1 MSDDLAYKWVW
12 NVPKLKTVKQPEVLS
27 PEDFLDLVE
36 RVDNHNVDALHALRN
51 QCMLLMT
58 YFSCF
63 RAIEVS
69 QWKIKECLSKN
80 GTICQMTKIRK
91 DGTKGKYPIIAPVV
105 IKEQRE
111 MLDKWLDA
119 RVKHA
124 ICIDKSG
131 SSDYRGLDPESHVF
145 LSNWRGRWQN
155 FSLTRKVVKGHE
167 YQVATAVQNLLT
179 KLYKGY
185 GFPNSSSHAGRHSM
199 ARFVE
204 KLLDKKGNP
213 DADRVIQNLL
223 HHRSEE
229 AQRDYTE
236 VINFDHV
243 RKCAKNIMPRPKKR
257 GRKPN
262 NEK

>member
-12 NVPKLKTVKQPEVLS
+12 NVPELRTVKQPEALT
-27 PEDFLDLVE
+27 PEEFLDFVE
-36 RVDNHNVDALHALRN
+36 RIDNESVDALHALRN

-69 QWKIKECLSKN
+69 QWKIKECLSPSGK
-80 GTICQMTKIRK
+80 ICEITQIRK
-91 DGTKGKYPIIAPVV
+91 DGTKGKYPINAPVV
-105 IKEQRE
+105 VLEQRK
-111 MLDKWLDA
+111 MLMKWLEA
-119 RVKHA
+119 RVKYR
-124 ICIDKSG
+124 IGMQKESTG
-131 SSDYRGLDPESHVF
+131 DYLDLDPESHVF
-145 LSNWRGRWQN
+145 LSNWRGTWQN
-155 FSLTRKVVKGHE
+155 FSLTRKVVKDKE
-167 YQVATAVQNLLT
+167 YWVATAVQNLLT

-199 ARFVE
+199 GRFAK
-204 KLLDKKGNP
+204 KLLTKKDNP
-213 DADRVIQNLL
+213 DTERIVQNLL

-229 AQRDYTE
+229 SQKDYTE
-236 VINFDHV
+236 IDFNHI
-243 RKCAKNIMPRPKKR
+243 RKCAKLVMPKPKKR